1 MPQSVLTATTLARNF
16 SEYLNQ
22 VRYQGA
28 SFDIERNSEIVAH
41 IGPPAPSG
49 GYPIENLAAFF
60 AGLPEVDG
68 DSFLR
73 DIHEAVDS
81 LATEADAWDS

>member
-1 MPQSVLTATTLARNF
+1 MPHAVLTATHLARNF

-28 SFDIERNSEIVAH
+28 SFDIERNSEIVAR

-49 GYPIENLAAFF
+49 GYPIERLGDLL
-60 AGLPEVDG
+60 AGLPEVD
-68 DSFLR
+68 SEAFLR
-73 DIHEAVDS
+73 DIHEAIDG
-81 LATEADAWDS
+81 LHGETETWDS